1 MQCSKLEMNQ
11 VGTLSP
17 AASKKKEDSLL
28 RKQKGKMD
36 FKHIAKV
43 TQCNIISSAS
53 FCVVLHAVG
62 K

>member
-1 MQCSKLEMNQ
+1 MNQ

-17 AASKKKEDSLL
+17 AASKKKKEDSLL